1 MNCFQLSYLATLL
14 RSCTSLPV
22 TIQSE
27 HYCAFIIRAK
37 QLAVNFFLYSR
48 MGLLSE
54 ASSAQT
60 YAVVCL
66 YGVSE

>member
-1 MNCFQLSYLATLL
+1 MYFRLSYLATLL
-14 RSCTSLPV
+14 RSCMSLPV

-27 HYCAFIIRAK
+27 HHCAFIIHAR

-54 ASSAQT
+54 ATFAQT